1 LIAALE
7 QLVVNLIQNELGD
20 ALDGIFSAL
29 TIDEQFEVPSPVPGQ
44 TPNRIAIKTVPRG
57 VDIAPER
64 AQLRL
69 DGMAHALVPRRPH
82 EHLGSIKH
90 RGCAPTSALSFPP
103 QAPIV
108 VGLHDDLINQLLF
121 AIWEGGTLNLALG
134 PEEAAELVG
143 GLGLQDAHITVDA
156 LLPPVFDSCGAD
168 NDKLL
173 ERVELGDLWIEA
185 QASFAGEPIHLGLWL
200 LSEAPVSVAFAPN
213 EEGALQASLVLG
225 ALEPM
230 WIEVVINEGRLADN
244 DDAVIGLVQSQL
256 LPQLLSGLTEG
267 ATFTLP
273 SIDLGSLTTA
283 VPAGTVINIDVREVD
298 RDNAYLTLE
307 GAFYEGTLAP

>member
-1 LIAALE
+1 
-7 QLVVNLIQNELGD
+7 
-20 ALDGIFSAL
+20 
-29 TIDEQFEVPSPVPGQ
+29 
-44 TPNRIAIKTVPRG
+44 
-57 VDIAPER
+57 
-64 AQLRL
+64 
-69 DGMAHALVPRRPH
+69 
-82 EHLGSIKH
+82 
-90 RGCAPTSALSFPP
+90 
-103 QAPIV
+103 
-108 VGLHDDLINQLLF
+108 
-121 AIWEGGTLNLALG
+121 
-134 PEEAAELVG
+134 
-143 GLGLQDAHITVDA
+143 
-156 LLPPVFDSCGAD
+156 
-168 NDKLL
+168 
-173 ERVELGDLWIEA
+173 
-185 QASFAGEPIHLGLWL
+185 
-200 LSEAPVSVAFAPN
+200 VSVAFAPN